1 MTLEEIIAIE
11 PEVGV
16 ILREAAE
23 EAEHG
28 GLPYR
33 VSSRCKAR
41 LSRLVGWSSP
51 YPELAAA
58 ECYETVLRALFEALE
73 L

>member
-11 PEVGV
+11 PEVGE
-16 ILREAAE
+16 ILRAAAD

-41 LSRLVGWSSP
+41 LSRLVGGQ
-51 YPELAAA
+51 
-58 ECYETVLRALFEALE
+58 ALTRSWPRRSAMRRYLGRCLDALE